1 MWDRYQQG
9 TSVSITNPT
18 TESLNET
25 STGSLLILKEINI
38 TVELLETQAAVK
50 VKNLKIMTFIFSLL
64 ALANGALALWI
75 VKKFIINRLRY
86 FESTANQIVT
96 TKNLTLRTDA
106 KRQDEISKAANSF
119 DHMVDQFL
127 DLNLTIRQLDSQLEL
142 KLAI

>member
-1 MWDRYQQG
+1 M
-9 TSVSITNPT
+9 
-18 TESLNET
+18 
-25 STGSLLILKEINI
+25 
-38 TVELLETQAAVK
+38 
-50 VKNLKIMTFIFSLL
+50 IFSLL
-64 ALANGALALWI
+64 ALANGAIAYWT

-142 KLAI
+142 KLNDMSILLDQSRKRMTHQQEDLTSVAIAMTQMSSSVQLVAENTQLA